1 MQRHDSI
8 QTVLQQII
16 RAALR
21 QDHQQSVQTLQ
32 QGRQRGRPCVQQ
44 LQSHM
49 NKHGRFQHLHELIGL
64 QQHGDGQFLPSQ
76 ALRDAERHL
85 VVLGEPRQSQG
96 SERVQRPSG
105 VSTEPRALIA
115 TAS

>member
-1 MQRHDSI
+1 MQRHDAV

-32 QGRQRGRPCVQQ
+32 QGRQRGGPCVQQ

-49 NKHGRFQHLHELIGL
+49 HKHERFQHLHELIGL
-64 QQHGDGQFLPSQ
+64 QQHGYGQFLPCQ
-76 ALRDAERHL
+76 ALRNAERHL
-85 VVLGEPRQSQG
+85 VVLGEPRQRQSG
-96 SERVQRPSG
+96 EGIQRPRG
-105 VSTEPRALIA
+105 ISTEPDAVSA